1 MKQQLLFLL
10 LFLSFSGARAQVSHD
25 FHNTALTEALR
36 TIELGQQEY
45 TITIL
50 SDGLDRLQTS
60 AKVSNLTV
68 PEAVRKVCKKL
79 PVKVKQRGRLIT
91 VQARR
96 GWQPAVE
103 KVSLVGPVED
113 GFLKMPLPDARVSVF
128 TTDSTVVVDSAS
140 MLRFYNGSERLVMAQ
155 FVAPVPPGR
164 EYLVRARLKGYDE
177 LWQRVSVAAT
187 AREDVHVPTLKMH
200 KMRNINLREVVVTA
214 TRVKFFWRG
223 DTLVYDAT
231 AFNLPE
237 GSMLDDLIRQLPG
250 VTMNDQGEIFVNG
263 RKVDELLLGS
273 RSFFGGNK
281 KVLMENLPYYTVKNL
296 KVYEKQTDRSLA
308 LGYDVEPRR
317 YVMDVNLKQEYQRGY
332 IANVEGGIAPPTAP
346 EGASILSSAAS
357 IVPPSGGERG
367 ASHWL
372 ARAFALG
379 FTDHYRFTLLGNV
392 NNVNETRHI
401 GESGHWTPATMPKN
415 MLTTRSI
422 AGEVDYHSRGD
433 QVKNN
438 LTASYT
444 STTDVSDSRSR
455 YEQFLVGLAPTSLT
469 ENFNRMGSRAWNAQD
484 AFTLTKPFY
493 LFVVTDFNY
502 SKNHGAISSIF
513 DQWTDSLTASQRNRG
528 FNEGKAWSGNIEAQG
543 AFNVGKN
550 KKHLDFYLKAEHSE
564 NESESAMRYSTRQYV
579 NPRQTVQHN
588 VDNISNRTTWGV
600 ASLNYGMQIIK
611 GVDMGVGESLY
622 LTRIDA
628 RDYLYHPDTLLL
640 ASQID
645 ALTAITDINNSYDSQ
660 TNVAE
665 NTVGISFSGK
675 GKYKRTPNS
684 PFTINYQRWNV
695 GISVPIRHESLDYQ
709 RGRLDTLA
717 RQNTLF
723 VNTSASF
730 RHASES
736 GKHDFRVHASHK
748 RSAPNLSDRITY
760 RDDSQPLVVK
770 LGNPDLKSF
779 VTSNFGIDY
788 SNKAG
793 KNQQQWHVGTSA
805 DLYHR
810 QTAQSASYDP
820 ASGVYTYKPM
830 NVSGAYRLNV
840 KFDISRSIDKNRYWT
855 WQTNADAG
863 YHHSIDHAMLAGM
876 TASEENVVNTL
887 TLHDGAYIQYN
898 KGALNIRATGDI
910 RWRHSEGKMYD
921 FETLNATD
929 FRYGLSARYTL
940 PRLNTTLSADGNMY
954 SRRGYGSSELNT
966 DDFVLNASISQPLF
980 KGKLIA
986 RIEAFDL
993 LHQLSNTQYSVNA
1006 QGRTE
1011 TWYRSL
1017 PHYVMLHLVYH
1028 WNKNPKKKG

>member
-1 MKQQLLFLL
+1 MKRLLYFVVTLFVLTSTLSAQETTSTPDLSGQKKTLL
-10 LFLSFSGARAQVSHD
+10 EVLKA
-25 FHNTALTEALR
+25 
-36 TIELGQQEY
+36 IEQSQSEY
-45 TITIL
+45 SINIV
-50 SDGLDRLQTS
+50 SDGLDG
-60 AKVSNLTV
+60 LTV
-68 PEAVRKVCKKL
+68 EAQTNGLDAASAVRRLCEGL
-79 PVKVKQRGRLIT
+79 PVKVKVHGKRIY
-91 VQARR
+91 VQLERR
-96 GWQPAVE
+96 KAMRKQTPQTEREIEISG
-103 KVSLVGPVED
+103 KVED
-113 GFLKMPLPDARVSVF
+113 GFLKMPLIHAKVSICRADSSVLVDSAAMTSIYTGNMRLTYALYHSKV
-128 TTDSTVVVDSAS
+128 TTDSKTLLIHAT
-140 MLRFYNGSERLVMAQ
+140 
-155 FVAPVPPGR
+155 
-164 EYLVRARLKGYDE
+164 LKGYE
-177 LWQRVSVAAT
+177 GVWKSVNVGKQT
-187 AREDVHVPTLKMH
+187 EVEVPTLE
-200 KMRNINLREVVVTA
+200 MRRVREIELGEVLVKA
-214 TRVKFFWRG
+214 TRVKMFYRG

-231 AFNLPE
+231 AFKLPE
-237 GSMLDDLIRQLPG
+237 GSMLDDLIRQMPG
-250 VTMNDQGEIFVNG
+250 VTMNEAGEIFVNG

-273 RSFFGGNK
+273 RSFMRGNK
-281 KVLMENLPYYTVKNL
+281 RVLLENLPYYTVKEI
-296 KVYEKQTDRSLA
+296 KVYDMQSDKSKA
-308 LGYDVEPRR
+308 LGYDVDPKK

-332 IANVEGGIAPPTAP
+332 IANVEGAVGTKD
-346 EGASILSSAAS
+346 
-357 IVPPSGGERG
+357 R
-367 ASHWL
+367 WL

-379 FTDHYRFTLLGNV
+379 FSDHYRFTLLGNV

-444 STTDVSDSRSR
+444 STTDVGESRSR

-469 ENFNRMGSRAWNAQD
+469 ENFNRTGNRAWNARD

-493 LFVVTDFNY
+493 LYAVADFRY
-502 SKNHGAISSIF
+502 SKNHGAFTSMF
-513 DQWTDSLTASQRNRG
+513 DQWNDTLTASQRNRG
-528 FNEGKAWSGNIEAQG
+528 FNEGTAWSGSMEAQG

-550 KKHLDFYLKAEHSE
+550 QKHVDFYVRAEHNE

-579 NPRQTVQHN
+579 NPQQATQHN
-588 VDNISNRTTWGV
+588 VNDISNRTTWGI
-600 ASLNYGMQIIK
+600 ASLNYGMQIFK
-611 GVDMGVGESLY
+611 GVDMGLGESFHLM
-622 LTRIDA
+622 RIDA
-628 RDYLYHPDTLLL
+628 HDYLYHPDTLLL
-640 ASQID
+640 ASQMD
-645 ALTAITDINNSYDSQ
+645 ALTAITDFNNSYDSR

-675 GKYKRTPNS
+675 GKYKMAPNS
-684 PFTINYQRWNV
+684 PFTISYQRWNV

-730 RHASES
+730 RYVPED
-736 GKHDFRVHASHK
+736 GKHDFRIHASHK
-748 RSAPNLSDRITY
+748 RSAANLSDRITY

-793 KNQQQWHVGTSA
+793 RNQQQWHVGTSA
-805 DLYHR
+805 DIYHR
-810 QTAQSASYDP
+810 QTAQSANYDP
-820 ASGVYTYKPM
+820 VSGVYTYQPM
-830 NVSGAYRLNV
+830 NVKGAYRLNA
-840 KFDISRSIDKNRYWT
+840 KFDFSRTIDKNRYWS

-863 YHHSIDHAMLAGM
+863 YHHSVDHAMLTGM

-887 TLHDGAYIQYN
+887 TLHDNAYIQFN
-898 KGALNIRATGDI
+898 KGTLNIRATGDI

-929 FRYGLSARYTL
+929 FQYGLSARYTL
-940 PRLNTTLSADGNMY
+940 PRINTTLSADGNMY

-966 DDFVLNASISQPLF
+966 DDFVLNASVSQSFF

-993 LHQLSNTQYSVNA
+993 LHQLSNTQYAVNA

-1028 WNKNPKKKG
+1028 WSRQNSKRKANLD